1 MGERKGHSAQQ
12 IDLRDSYHSDSDPD
26 GRQVKSRRAIRL
38 DPVHCHP
45 NHLIHTHRDG
55 ITYWRDDNR
64 VCYGKS
70 CSCDENST
78 SGITTDIDASATT
91 GCLHLAGV
99 FPGEVTLTVS
109 HAT

>member
-45 NHLIHTHRDG
+45 NHLIH
-55 ITYWRDDNR
+55 
-64 VCYGKS
+64 V
-70 CSCDENST
+70 ST
-78 SGITTDIDASATT
+78 LHF
-91 GCLHLAGV
+91 LHLQINVRISIKTKEIQCIHA
-99 FPGEVTLTVS
+99 VTECLQS
-109 HAT
+109 LIN